1 MAILDRRL
9 FAQRAHPARRLL
21 DTLADAAKGWSRES
35 DPDLRLLGDVRAVVE
50 RLLQDF
56 DDDIGVFERLLK
68 EFGAQLETHRKR
80 AELTELRAAE
90 AARGREKLEHA
101 RRSAA
106 NAVLDHLQ
114 DQNPPQLVRS
124 LLTRP
129 WANYLVLL
137 LLRQGAASPEYRA
150 ALHFMDD

>member
-1 MAILDRRL
+1 
-9 FAQRAHPARRLL
+9 
-21 DTLADAAKGWSRES
+21 
-35 DPDLRLLGDVRAVVE
+35 
-50 RLLQDF
+50 
-56 DDDIGVFERLLK
+56 
-68 EFGAQLETHRKR
+68 
-80 AELTELRAAE
+80 
-90 AARGREKLEHA
+90 EKLEHA

-150 ALHFMDD
+150 ALHFMDDLLWSFTPKPDAASRQRLHALLPELERSLRQGLATVALQEPD